1 MDSEGKILIIED
13 DKSIA
18 MLERDYLEANGF
30 EVFIAPDGTQG
41 LHFLDEQG
49 FSLVILDLMLPGI
62 DGFELCRRIRK
73 EQEIPII
80 IVSAKR
86 EDIDQ
91 IRGLGLGADDYV
103 TKPFSPQQLVARV
116 KAHIA
121 RYARL
126 TAVNTRTGMLSEITI
141 REIKID
147 CAARK
152 VWCRGTEVVL
162 TNKEFEL
169 LVFLVNN
176 PDIVFSKSDLF
187 DKLWGENSFGETS
200 TVTVHIN
207 RIRDK
212 IELDTTSP
220 QYIETVW
227 GVGYRFRGKA

>member
-41 LHFLDEQG
+41 LHLLEEHKL
-49 FSLVILDLMLPGI
+49 SLVILDLMLPGI

-73 EQEIPII
+73 EHEIPII

-121 RYARL
+121 RYERL
-126 TAVNTRTGMLSEITI
+126 NAANNRSGMLSEIII
-141 REIKID
+141 RDIKID

-152 VWCRGTEVVL
+152 VWCRNTEIPL

-169 LVFLVNN
+169 LVFLAGN
-176 PDIVFSKSDLF
+176 PNVVFSKSDLF
-187 DKLWGENSFGETS
+187 DKIWGANSFGETS

-212 IELDTTSP
+212 IELDTTKP
-220 QYIETVW
+220 EYIETVW
-227 GVGYRFRGKA
+227 GVGYRFRGQN

>member
-1 MDSEGKILIIED
+1 MATEGKILIIED

-18 MLERDYLEANGF
+18 MLERDYLEANGY
-30 EVFIAPDGTQG
+30 EVIITPDGTQG
-41 LHFLDEQG
+41 LHVLEEDEPD
-49 FSLVILDLMLPGI
+49 LVLLDLMLPGF

-73 EQEIPII
+73 EREIPII
-80 IVSAKR
+80 IVSAR
-86 EDIDQ
+86 QDDIDQ

-103 TKPFSPQQLVARV
+103 TKPFSPAQLVARV

-121 RYARL
+121 RYSRL
-126 TAVNTRTGMLSEITI
+126 MEMNKNSGSPVEFCV

-152 VWCRGTEVVL
+152 MWCRGKEISL

-169 LVFLVNN
+169 LVFLVAN
-176 PDIVFSKSDLF
+176 PNVVFSKSELF
-187 DKLWGENSFGETS
+187 DKIWGVASYGETS

-212 IELDTTSP
+212 IELDTTKP
-220 QYIETVW
+220 DYIETVW
-227 GVGYRFRGKA
+227 GVGYRFRGE

>member
-1 MDSEGKILIIED
+1 MDKTPRILIIED

-30 EVFIAPDGTQG
+30 QAVLVPDGTQG
-41 LHFLDEQG
+41 LHLLEEQD

-73 EQEIPII
+73 EKEIPII

-121 RYARL
+121 RYERL
-126 TAVNTRTGMLSEITI
+126 TAVVNSGMLSEIVI
-141 REIKID
+141 RDLRID

-152 VWCRGTEVVL
+152 VWCRASEVTL

-169 LVFLVNN
+169 LAFLVNN
-176 PDIVFSKSDLF
+176 PDVVFSKNDLF
-187 DKLWGENSFGETS
+187 DKIWGVNSFGETS

-212 IELDTTSP
+212 IELDTTQP
-220 QYIETVW
+220 KYIETVW
-227 GVGYRFRGKA
+227 GVGYRFRGQN